1 VLDSDTLELIWNVEE
16 TVSEPVEASYI
27 TEINE
32 AILLTESEPVTDSEM
47 AGE

>member
-1 VLDSDTLELIWNVEE
+1 VLDSDTLELIWNVEK
-16 TVSEPVEASYI
+16 TVSEPVEASDI
-27 TEINE
+27 TEINA